1 MKRRGRP
8 GLPPNDL
15 ETARRQSGA
24 PQDTTDATV
33 DADDGLRARTRGDGA
48 LDLSVYLPHH
58 LTVIANRWARG
69 SSRIYLARFGVGV
82 NEWRIMSMIAVEPGV
97 SAHRAGQVTAV
108 DKAVVSR
115 TLKVLEGRGLVTVT
129 QDPDDNRK
137 TALRLTPAGFAL
149 HDEIVAVA
157 LERQRRL
164 LEGFSEAEIAQLT
177 DFALRMVANLPAV
190 NAMEFAKKGGK

>member
-1 MKRRGRP
+1 M
-8 GLPPNDL
+8 PPSDA
-15 ETARRQSGA
+15 ETRARRADPGA
-24 PQDTTDATV
+24 SPET
-33 DADDGLRARTRGDGA
+33 ARTRGDGA

-82 NEWRIMSMIAVEPGV
+82 NEWRLISMIAVEPGV
-97 SAHRAGQVTAV
+97 TAHRAGQVTAV

-115 TLKVLEGRGLVTVT
+115 TIRVLEGRGLVTVT
-129 QDPDDNRK
+129 QDPDDSRK
-137 TALRLTPAGFAL
+137 TALRLTPKGYAL

-164 LEGFSEAEIAQLT
+164 LAGFSEDEVAQLT
-177 DFALRMVANLPAV
+177 DFARRLVGNLPEV
-190 NAMEFAKKGGK
+190 NSEEFVKKPGKK